1 MATQA
6 SNFTIFSLGV
16 AAGNLSVGQ
25 RELEVTPVES
35 FSQIDGE
42 VTDASAEI
50 ESEGLDR
57 DNNAYTTKVKTSNS
71 IKATYLSFDPH
82 KPFPSLIRRGE
93 KVIIYRL
100 ADTDKYYW
108 SPLGLDDNTRR
119 KDVLIIAVPNSPK
132 ENENSRTPETA
143 YYLEINTV
151 DKHITIQ
158 TNKNDGEKFA
168 YAVQINTGQGFISLG
183 DDTGQFINLVSAE
196 QRITL
201 QNASESE
208 ITIEKGKGLFKAP
221 EEILFQSKSLVFKA
235 DKADFQ
241 TQQWNMVGS
250 NWTVKANSTFTG
262 NVGVNGS
269 LKNNGVNVG
278 NTHYHIDSRGG
289 NTSTPQG

>member
-6 SNFTIFSLGV
+6 STFTIFSLGE
-16 AAGNLSVGQ
+16 AAGNLIVGQ
-25 RELEVTPVES
+25 RELEVIPKES

-42 VTDASAEI
+42 VTDATAEI
-50 ESEGLDR
+50 EAQGIDR
-57 DNNAYTTKVKTSNS
+57 ENNAYTTKVKTANS

-108 SPLGLDDNTRR
+108 SPLGLDDTTRR

-143 YYLEINTV
+143 YYIEVNTV

-158 TNKNDGEKFA
+158 TNKNDGEPYA
-168 YAVQINTGQGFISLG
+168 YVVQINTKDGFISLG
-183 DDTGQFINLVSAE
+183 DDVGQFINLVSKE

-201 QNASESE
+201 QNASDSE
-208 ITIEKGKGLFKAP
+208 VTIEKGKGLFKTNV
-221 EEILFQSKSLVFKA
+221 EIRMETKSFIVKA

-241 TQQWNMVGS
+241 TQKWNMQGS
-250 NWTVKANSTFTG
+250 DFAVKANGTFT
-262 NVGVNGS
+262 GS
-269 LKNNGVNVG
+269 LKNNGINVG
-278 NTHYHIDSRGG
+278 STHYHIG
-289 NTSTPQG
+289 NLGNPTSTPQG